1 MTLGAASGAA
11 IGGVSGAMAAAQDPK
26 ERAYALLIQSI
37 AAEETGDKALAAS
50 LYPKI
55 VQEDASR
62 GNVDK
67 VRADALEGVM
77 KVQSIRKTHGLAPI
91 CA

>member
-26 ERAYALLIQSI
+26 ERAQA
-37 AAEETGDKALAAS
+37 
-50 LYPKI
+50 
-55 VQEDASR
+55 DAGR

-67 VRADALEGVM
+67 VRVDMRVKRATE
-77 KVQSIRKTHGLAPI
+77 
-91 CA
+91 